1 MKTFTTILKILAALA
16 AIAGIIYVVATFG
29 DRIVAWAKKLLNKLG
44 WFGRK
49 KKNDFD
55 DFEDL
60 DDELDTDASDTDFE
74 A

>member
-1 MKTFTTILKILAALA
+1 MKTFTTILKVLAALA
-16 AIAGIIYVVATFG
+16 AVAGIIYVVATFG

-49 KKNDFD
+49 KKDEFE

-60 DDELDTDASDTDFE
+60 DEELDADDTDFE
-74 A
+74 G